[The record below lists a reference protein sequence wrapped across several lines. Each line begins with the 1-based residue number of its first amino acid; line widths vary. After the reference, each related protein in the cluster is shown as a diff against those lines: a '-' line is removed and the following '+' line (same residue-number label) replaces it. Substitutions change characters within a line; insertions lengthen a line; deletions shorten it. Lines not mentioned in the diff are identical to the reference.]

1 MKKTFTTA
9 LILLVVIVLA
19 AGAVLLRKQ
28 RMATVAELPGMGE
41 MPWAL
46 QTADVVLGT
55 LSRGFPVLATLSGST
70 EITVSSQISGQIE
83 AMGPREGVKV
93 SEGEVLARI
102 SVTEL
107 QQQREGL
114 MAQRQAALAER
125 RRTRDEYTRQLQ
137 LKEKGLTTQE
147 LVEAKD
153 AAAIGAE
160 KQVAN
165 LDKQI
170 AALDVRI
177 GYGTVHAPRDALV
190 AARLMEVGDVAQSG
204 KPLYQLTVDSAAR
217 LRVSLPQQIL
227 EQVGPGSEVVLAH
240 GSQRETV
247 RLSRIFPQLDAR
259 ALGAAETDL
268 ESMPFG
274 LPSGSRI
281 PARVLLE
288 TANQAL
294 TVPHAAVVRTGDRGF
309 LFKVVGKGDRQTLQR
324 VNVNITLVGRDGLA
338 VGGGL
343 QAGDRVVVG
352 HQSVLMQLR
361 DGDPVMA
368 RAAVAGESKKEAS
381 S

>member
-1 MKKTFTTA
+1 MKKTVTSA
-9 LILLVVIVLA
+9 LILLVVIALA

-41 MPWAL
+41 APWAL
-46 QTADVVLGT
+46 QTADVARGT

-70 EITVSSQISGQIE
+70 EITVSSQISGQIDF
-83 AMGPREGVKV
+83 MGPREGVKV
-93 SEGEVLARI
+93 NKGEVLARI

-107 QQQREGL
+107 RQQREGL
-114 MAQRQAALAER
+114 MAQREAALAER
-125 RRTRDEYTRQLQ
+125 RRTRDEYARQLQ

-190 AARLMEVGDVAQSG
+190 AARLMEVGDVAQPG
-204 KPLYQLTVDSAAR
+204 KPLYRLTVDSGAR

-227 EQVGPGSEVVLAH
+227 EQVGPGSTVVLEH

-259 ALGAAETDL
+259 ALGAAEADL
-268 ESMPFG
+268 ASMPFG

-281 PARVLLE
+281 PARVVLE
-288 TANQAL
+288 TAEQAL
-294 TVPHAAVVRTGDRGF
+294 TVPHAAVVRTGDHGF
-309 LFKVVGKGDRQTLQR
+309 MFIVVGEGDRQTLKR
-324 VNVNITLVGRDGLA
+324 VNVDITLAGRDGLA
-338 VGGGL
+338 VNGDL
-343 QAGDRVVVG
+343 RAGDRVVVG

-361 DGDPVMA
+361 DGDLVMA
-368 RAAVAGESKKEAS
+368 HAPLAGESKKKAS